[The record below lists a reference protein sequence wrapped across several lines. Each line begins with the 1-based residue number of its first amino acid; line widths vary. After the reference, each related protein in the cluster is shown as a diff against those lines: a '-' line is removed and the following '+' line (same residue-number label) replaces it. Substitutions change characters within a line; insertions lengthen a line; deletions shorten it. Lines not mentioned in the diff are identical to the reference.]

1 MGNLSS
7 TAARLANEIGL
18 SFSGSPSEALRNHT
32 YERVREVASTFGDVD
47 KLDHLLELVANS
59 LKVDLRFVRTDQD
72 IHRIASTFKGTSEI
86 TGGYLRNKLNEA
98 GTEGMLA
105 LHPGRESQGFEYLA
119 IIDARAD
126 KLFRAYFTAWHEVV
140 HVIITPHQLKE
151 GEVRRT
157 PPREKRSEPEEILVD
172 QSAARVA
179 FFERIFRSSLKRAI
193 DREGVMSF
201 AAIESAVEGSMD
213 GDFDIPEPS
222 LFASA
227 RACLR
232 VVKRPACLLQ
242 VETMLKKKEK
252 EKIESPQNDL
262 FGFDFEP
269 KPRVANL
276 YKNEQGATLEIQKNM
291 RVPTD
296 SVIFR
301 VHRPGSAKER
311 EVQFENQSQWE
322 TSSEGALAPQP
333 LTVSAVRR
341 GSYTYGFLT
350 ARSAS

>member
-1 MGNLSS
+1 MGNFSS

-18 SFSGSPSEALRNHT
+18 SFSGTPSVALRNYT
-32 YERVREVASTFGDVD
+32 YERVREVASTFGDVED
-47 KLDHLLELVANS
+47 LDQLLKLVAGS
-59 LKVDLRFVRTDQD
+59 LKVDLQFIRTDQD
-72 IHRIASTFKGTSEI
+72 ISQIASTFEGTSKI
-86 TGGYLRNKLNEA
+86 TGAYLRNELNEA

-105 LHPGRESQGFEYLA
+105 LHPMRESQGFEYLA

-140 HVIITPHQLKE
+140 HVIITPHQLEE

-157 PPREKRSEPEEILVD
+157 PPREKRSEPEEALVD
-172 QSAARVA
+172 QSAALVA
-179 FFERIFRSSLKRAI
+179 FFEPIFRSSLKRGI

-201 AAIESAVEGSMD
+201 TAIETAVEESMD
-213 GDFDIPEPS
+213 GDFEIPEPS

-232 VVKRPACLLQ
+232 VVERPICLLQ

-276 YKNEQGATLEIQKNM
+276 YRNDQESVIEVQKNM

-296 SVIFR
+296 SAIFR
-301 VHRPGSAKER
+301 VHQPDFPVER
-311 EVQFENQSQWE
+311 EVQVEDQSQWE
-322 TSSEGALAPQP
+322 TSSGGALTPQP
-333 LTVSAVRR
+333 LTVSAIRR
-341 GSYTYGFLT
+341 GSYTYGLLT
-350 ARSAS
+350 ARSTS

>member
-1 MGNLSS
+1 
-7 TAARLANEIGL
+7 
-18 SFSGSPSEALRNHT
+18 
-32 YERVREVASTFGDVD
+32 
-47 KLDHLLELVANS
+47 
-59 LKVDLRFVRTDQD
+59 
-72 IHRIASTFKGTSEI
+72 
-86 TGGYLRNKLNEA
+86 
-98 GTEGMLA
+98 
-105 LHPGRESQGFEYLA
+105 
-119 IIDARAD
+119 
-126 KLFRAYFTAWHEVV
+126 
-140 HVIITPHQLKE
+140 VIITPHQLKE

-276 YKNEQGATLEIQKNM
+276 YKNEQGSTLEIQKNM
-291 RVPTD
+291 RVPAD

-301 VHRPGSAKER
+301 VHRPDSAKER

-322 TSSEGALAPQP
+322 TSSEGALSPQP
-333 LTVSAVRR
+333 WTVSAVRR
-341 GSYTYGFLT
+341 GSYTYGLLT

>member
-1 MGNLSS
+1 MGNFSS

-86 TGGYLRNKLNEA
+86 TGGYLRNELNEA

-232 VVKRPACLLQ
+232 VAKRPACLLQ

-276 YKNEQGATLEIQKNM
+276 YKNEQGASLEIQKNM

-301 VHRPGSAKER
+301 VHRPDSVKER

-322 TSSEGALAPQP
+322 TSSEGTLSPQA